1 MLIIALRYCF
11 FKPHY
16 GILIR
21 VIDMK
26 KSIALFLSVLMMIC
40 TLLPIS
46 VTASSILMGDVN
58 SSGKVEAS
66 DARLVLR
73 ASVGL
78 ETFSDELSQLADIDN
93 TNTVTAADARMILR
107 MSVGLEEL
115 IYIGSVPTD
124 SYFEVHFIDVG
135 QADCSLVLCD
145 DKSLLI
151 DGGNVADSSLVVS
164 YLLNLGIESLD
175 YVICTHAHED
185 HVGGLNGPLNKF
197 KVNCNIFAPATGA
210 STKCYKDFIDAVS
223 KQDKSLTIPNAG
235 YSFMLGS
242 AEVKFLGPVREDY
255 SDINN
260 TSIVTKI
267 TYKNTSF
274 LFTGDAETEAE
285 ADILDAGFDVS
296 ADVLKVGHHGSE
308 NSTSYRFLRDI
319 LPSIAV
325 ISVGANNDYGHPT
338 EEALSRLRDA
348 DVKVYRTDVQGNII
362 ISSDGNRLSVVTEKN
377 QNAET
382 NPTVPAEPANSYI
395 GNKNSKIFH
404 LPTCSTLP
412 KESNRV
418 YFTSRN
424 NAVSDGFTACSRCKP

>member
-1 MLIIALRYCF
+1 
-11 FKPHY
+11 
-16 GILIR
+16 
-21 VIDMK
+21 
-26 KSIALFLSVLMMIC
+26 
-40 TLLPIS
+40 
-46 VTASSILMGDVN
+46 MGDVN
-58 SSGKVEAS
+58 SSGKIEAA

-78 ETFSDELSQLADIDN
+78 ETFTEEISSLADIDSSN
-93 TNTVTAADARMILR
+93 SITAADARMILR
-107 MSVGLEEL
+107 MSVGLETL
-115 IYIGSVPTD
+115 IYKESNPEV

-145 DKSLLI
+145 GKSLLI

-164 YLLNLGIESLD
+164 YLLKQGISSLD

-197 KVNCNIFAPATGA
+197 TVNHNIFAPATGA
-210 STKCYKDFIDAVS
+210 TTKCYKDFLDAVN
-223 KQDKSLTIPNAG
+223 KQGKTLTVPTAE

-242 AEVKFLGPVREDY
+242 AQVKFLGPVTENY

-274 LFTGDAETEAE
+274 LFTGDAEREAE
-285 ADILDAGFDVS
+285 TDILDAGFDVK

-308 NSTSYRFLRDI
+308 NSTSYRFLREV
-319 LPSIAV
+319 LPSLAV
-325 ISVGANNDYGHPT
+325 ISVGANNEYGHPT

-348 DVKVYRTDVQGNII
+348 EVRVYRTDMQGNII
-362 ISSDGNRLSVVTEKN
+362 ISSDGDSLFVKTEKN
-377 QNAET
+377 QDIQT
-382 NPTVPAEPANSYI
+382 NPTVPSDPTVPSEPSVPSEPINSYI
-395 GNKNSKIFH
+395 GNINSKIFH
-404 LPTCSTLP
+404 LPTCSSLP

-418 YFTSRN
+418 YFTNRN
-424 NAVSDGFTACSRCKP
+424 EAVSDGFTACSKCKP